1 MVFNYKRKAMRI
13 SWRLRYSDDPLRVL
27 YIVIHNTGNDRDSS
41 KNNADF
47 FATGNTRS
55 AGAHIFIDQS
65 GKSALSIPLKYA
77 AYHCGG
83 ARQGYEAGSGAYY
96 EKCTNDN
103 SIGIEL
109 CDIMSRKPSAAM
121 IAKTKKVIKY
131 IRKKYPNAQTIIRH
145 WDVTGKDCPTRFKGS
160 GNPAWSAF
168 VEKIQ

>member
-1 MVFNYKRKAMRI
+1 MIFNYKRKAKQI
-13 SWRLRYSDDPLRVL
+13 SFRNRSSSDPLRVL
-27 YIVIHNTGNDRDSS
+27 YVVIHNTGNDRDSS

-145 WDVTGKDCPTRFKGS
+145 WDVTGKDCPHRFKGDA
-160 GNPAWSAF
+160 NMEWKTF
-168 VEKIQ
+168 VNQIS